1 MRCNFYSLGFVVFR
15 TTTFCLN
22 INPTWKYWMITFLFT
37 LFTSRTFLILNPS
50 WKFLWNHFCCAGLQG
65 HSEGSEGVRSA
76 GDHFDI
82 EVIVD
87 ISKTRW
93 SYSDTVAKMTRRWDF
108 PLRKSSFLIGL
119 RWDQTLSSIM
129 SNFNQI
135 YPPESRSEE
144 SKLQSRL
151 LQKLGLHSI
160 QCSLW
165 NLNHL
170 HRRWRDPLHPW
181 VPRPCTQFCS
191 HLRRRVRR
199 SRKRN
204 IFQHILHT
212 LI

>member
-119 RWDQTLSSIM
+119 RWERASFLDDLTFQPDLSSGKSQRREQTTVASPSKTRSAFYSM
-129 SNFNQI
+129 LSLKLK
-135 YPPESRSEE
+135 PPPQAMARSP
-144 SKLQSRL
+144 SPLSSPTSL
-151 LQKLGLHSI
+151 PILFSSAPTSQKI
-160 QCSLW
+160 PQ
-165 NLNHL
+165 
-170 HRRWRDPLHPW
+170 
-181 VPRPCTQFCS
+181 T
-191 HLRRRVRR
+191 
-199 SRKRN
+199 
-204 IFQHILHT
+204 
-212 LI
+212 

>member
-1 MRCNFYSLGFVVFR
+1 MEILNNYFFVYFVFFKNFSHSKSLIEVSMKSFLLCR
-15 TTTFCLN
+15 TTR
-22 INPTWKYWMITFLFT
+22 T
-37 LFTSRTFLILNPS
+37 LWRVGGCSFS
-50 WKFLWNHFCCAGLQG
+50 WW
-65 HSEGSEGVRSA
+65 S
-76 GDHFDI
+76 DHIHI

-87 ISKTRW
+87 ISNTRW

-129 SNFNQI
+129 SNFDQI

-170 HRRWRDPLHPW
+170 HRRWRDPLYPW
-181 VPRPCTQFCS
+181 VPRP
-191 HLRRRVRR
+191 R
-199 SRKRN
+199 S
-204 IFQHILHT
+204 
-212 LI
+212 